1 VAEPLLKQLNPH
13 LEGRELFV
21 VNAAVAQFETLLSQF
36 GGARE
41 KERWTKL
48 LSQLQIIPDSDA
60 RSELVDRA
68 AGSLS
73 AAQKL
78 VFSAGDALRA
88 VTLTANGRAAA
99 GLKSRGVPIPVHVH
113 RPVWLTG
120 Q

>member
-1 VAEPLLKQLNPH
+1 M
-13 LEGRELFV
+13 
-21 VNAAVAQFETLLSQF
+21 NAAVTQFETLLSQF
-36 GGARE
+36 GGPRE
-41 KERWTKL
+41 RERWNGL
-48 LSQLQIIPDSDA
+48 LARLHIIPDSEA

-73 AAQKL
+73 AAQRV

-88 VTLTANGRAAA
+88 LTLTANGRAAA
-99 GLKSRGVPIPVHVH
+99 GLKSRGIPIPVHVH